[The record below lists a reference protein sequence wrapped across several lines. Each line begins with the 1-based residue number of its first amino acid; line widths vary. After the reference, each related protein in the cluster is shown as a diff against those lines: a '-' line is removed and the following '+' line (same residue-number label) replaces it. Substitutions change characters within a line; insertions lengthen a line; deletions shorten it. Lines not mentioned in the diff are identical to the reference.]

1 MLVAQSVAN
10 LEEVCFQASSISA
23 CILVEQQN
31 VHQAKS
37 LLRTRIEASSRLPYW
52 HLRLLLQLADISMT
66 ERDEEGVVS
75 TLNRCVE
82 YARQI
87 DAPYT
92 RSVMN

>member
-1 MLVAQSVAN
+1 MLVAQSVSN
-10 LEEVCFQASSISA
+10 LEEVCYQASSVSA
-23 CILVEQQN
+23 HILVEQQN

-37 LLRTRIEASSRLPYW
+37 LLRTRIDASTRLPYW

-87 DAPYT
+87 DAPFT
-92 RSVMN
+92 R